1 MDFRGRIP
9 VTGFPRLDFR
19 EWISADGFCDVCR
32 ETVNF
37 ELFSTFPFFASA
49 LILPR
54 TDHFK
59 LLVCISVRGSWSISF
74 HFFPFQ
80 VTYCSS
86 RWFAILGPFPA
97 ATIDFS
103 HPFPTCLESVPPSN
117 SFASLGPARRLVA
130 ALLRLA
136 AARQSARRPGGR
148 GRSEVLWF
156 YRYGR

>member
-1 MDFRGRIP
+1 MGNRQILLRFGFLLLRRKKVFCSWERDGGGRYVSFDFGTQPSQGRPRGSDIEIR
-9 VTGFPRLDFR
+9 VSRR
-19 EWISADGFCDVCR
+19 
-32 ETVNF
+32 
-37 ELFSTFPFFASA
+37 FPFFASA

-103 HPFPTCLESVPPSN
+103 HPFPTYLESVPPRKSYLFQKL
-117 SFASLGPARRLVA
+117 S
-130 ALLRLA
+130 
-136 AARQSARRPGGR
+136 GGNAF
-148 GRSEVLWF
+148 EVS
-156 YRYGR
+156 RKKGVKNR

>member
-1 MDFRGRIP
+1 MDPLFLSLPDSPDFRGWISAN
-9 VTGFPRLDFR
+9 GFPRMDPAML
-19 EWISADGFCDVCR
+19 AAK
-32 ETVNF
+32 TVNF

-103 HPFPTCLESVPPSN
+103 HPFPTYLESVPPH
-117 SFASLGPARRLVA
+117 SLHL
-130 ALLRLA
+130 
-136 AARQSARRPGGR
+136 
-148 GRSEVLWF
+148 RSEDIVRKNVLVPLLASAAGW
-156 YRYGR
+156 

>member
-1 MDFRGRIP
+1 MF
-9 VTGFPRLDFR
+9 
-19 EWISADGFCDVCR
+19 AAK
-32 ETVNF
+32 TVNF

-59 LLVCISVRGSWSISF
+59 LLVCISVRGSWSISS

-80 VTYCSS
+80 VTYCSC

-103 HPFPTCLESVPPSN
+103 HPFPTCLESVPPSS
-117 SFASLGPARRLVA
+117 SFFSSAHVEYLMSASFLPGVVVPELRRSVFDGLPEVPFAKLVA
-130 ALLRLA
+130 NFTRERAD
-136 AARQSARRPGGR
+136 PP
-148 GRSEVLWF
+148 F
-156 YRYGR
+156 

>member
-1 MDFRGRIP
+1 MQRSRYSRDSFFAAPFRWSSKWHAASRLMASRFLVFFLFGVSP
-9 VTGFPRLDFR
+9 NGFPRMDPTMF
-19 EWISADGFCDVCR
+19 AA
-32 ETVNF
+32 ETVKF

-103 HPFPTCLESVPPSN
+103 NLFPTYLESVPPQPR
-117 SFASLGPARRLVA
+117 GVPY
-130 ALLRLA
+130 LRCF
-136 AARQSARRPGGR
+136 PIY
-148 GRSEVLWF
+148 VIW
-156 YRYGR
+156 

>member
-1 MDFRGRIP
+1 MF
-9 VTGFPRLDFR
+9 
-19 EWISADGFCDVCR
+19 AAK
-32 ETVNF
+32 TVNF
-37 ELFSTFPFFASA
+37 EHFFSTFPFFAPA

-103 HPFPTCLESVPPSN
+103 HPFPTYLESVPPQDGR
-117 SFASLGPARRLVA
+117 AGKGLGFPNHFSGPRYFRM
-130 ALLRLA
+130 
-136 AARQSARRPGGR
+136 
-148 GRSEVLWF
+148 RSS
-156 YRYGR
+156 